1 MPYEKSK
8 NNKEAQGF
16 LKWMRR
22 SPSTGAAVAF
32 VLVLIVMTIFG
43 KGVFFSTNNIIN
55 ILRQGAVLSVVAIGQ
70 TFVIVSG
77 GIDLSVAPMVSLST
91 VAVSACI
98 VNYEMNLAVAC
109 LIAVAICALLGCL
122 NGALITFVKIPPI
135 IATLATSM
143 AFQGLCLL

>member
-1 MPYEKSK
+1 M
-8 NNKEAQGF
+8 
-16 LKWMRR
+16 
-22 SPSTGAAVAF
+22 
-32 VLVLIVMTIFG
+32 
-43 KGVFFSTNNIIN
+43 FFSTNNIIN

-109 LIAVAICALLGCL
+109 LIAVAICDCWA
-122 NGALITFVKIPPI
+122 A
-135 IATLATSM
+135 
-143 AFQGLCLL
+143 